1 MTRLPVAR
9 ARSLWRQVAPG
20 ADAARPSAH
29 ARLAVIPPTA
39 RPPGPAPAARPRGQ
53 PGHTCAG
60 VPSPCR
66 AWTRF
71 HRFPNIDFASKLI
84 RKIIPRQTKQ
94 NKTKNLAMFLGLTY
108 DSRQSGAAAGR
119 ALRRQG
125 RTARGR
131 RRPRRP
137 GPHGDRTP
145 RRPRSEVE
153 REAPDWGPQGGR
165 TRTPRDTPPCPAR
178 AARVPGCGGRPHP
191 RSPGWICTLPPSPP
205 QLEPQPWGPGCLL
218 GPPSHAGASVLEMA
232 VTIPAAVATPAPRGP
247 DANGPRR
254 RPAALDQREASKP
267 VPFSGRAPLP
277 GAEGT
282 AFPQARAGKR
292 SRRLLSSPGL
302 SSRPASRMVT

>member
-1 MTRLPVAR
+1 MLPDPLRTHA
-9 ARSLWRQVAPG
+9 W
-20 ADAARPSAH
+20 PSS
-29 ARLAVIPPTA
+29 RRTA

-84 RKIIPRQTKQ
+84 RKIIPGQTKQ

-165 TRTPRDTPPCPAR
+165 TRTPCDVPPCPAR
-178 AARVPGCGGRPHP
+178 AARVRGVGAGRIRGALGGSAPCPHP
-191 RSPGWICTLPPSPP
+191 RHSWNLSPGDRGAFWALRVTPVHLSWRWRCQFLLRWPHRRRGDQTPTGRVVGLPLWTRERPPSPSRSQDARP
-205 QLEPQPWGPGCLL
+205 CL
-218 GPPSHAGASVLEMA
+218 
-232 VTIPAAVATPAPRGP
+232 
-247 DANGPRR
+247 
-254 RPAALDQREASKP
+254 
-267 VPFSGRAPLP
+267 

-282 AFPQARAGKR
+282 AFPQARAGER

-302 SSRPASRMVT
+302 SSRPVSRMVT

>member
-1 MTRLPVAR
+1 MPPDPLRTHA
-9 ARSLWRQVAPG
+9 W
-20 ADAARPSAH
+20 PSS
-29 ARLAVIPPTA
+29 RRTA

-60 VPSPCR
+60 VPSPRR

-71 HRFPNIDFASKLI
+71 HRFPNVDFASKLI
-84 RKIIPRQTKQ
+84 RKIIPGQTKQ

-119 ALRRQG
+119 ALGRQG

-165 TRTPRDTPPCPAR
+165 TRTPRDAPPCPAR
-178 AARVPGCGGRPHP
+178 AARVPGCGGPAASEEPWVDLHP
-191 RSPGWICTLPPSPP
+191 APIPATAGTSALGTGVPSGPSESRRCICPGDGGANSCC
-205 QLEPQPWGPGCLL
+205 GG
-218 GPPSHAGASVLEMA
+218 HAGAAGTRRQRAASSACRSGPERGLQARPVLRTLA
-232 VTIPAAVATPAPRGP
+232 PAWEQKAPRFRRRVRASAPGGCSPAPAFLQG
-247 DANGPRR
+247 R
-254 RPAALDQREASKP
+254 RP
-267 VPFSGRAPLP
+267 GW
-277 GAEGT
+277 
-282 AFPQARAGKR
+282 
-292 SRRLLSSPGL
+292 
-302 SSRPASRMVT
+302 